1 MVSSNII
8 ISIMMGCKCLF
19 SHFYLIVS
27 LLQVSTLHCHSPQS
41 TAGQGVNSKSG
52 HARVYRRLLRE
63 EVTSGRLDAAPS
75 KAAVLQQLCER
86 LKFNPEAASAL
97 HKSLYRQKI
106 DQILEEK
113 KKIAGVPA

>member
-1 MVSSNII
+1 
-8 ISIMMGCKCLF
+8 
-19 SHFYLIVS
+19 
-27 LLQVSTLHCHSPQS
+27 
-41 TAGQGVNSKSG
+41 
-52 HARVYRRLLRE
+52 
-63 EVTSGRLDAAPS
+63 VTSGRLDAAPS

-113 KKIAGVPA
+113 KKIAGVPACNCIRAVAHKVVLPNHVT

>member
-1 MVSSNII
+1 
-8 ISIMMGCKCLF
+8 
-19 SHFYLIVS
+19 
-27 LLQVSTLHCHSPQS
+27 
-41 TAGQGVNSKSG
+41 
-52 HARVYRRLLRE
+52 LLRE

-113 KKIAGVPA
+113 KKIAGVTACTWKFCYCT

>member
-1 MVSSNII
+1 
-8 ISIMMGCKCLF
+8 MGAN
-19 SHFYLIVS
+19 
-27 LLQVSTLHCHSPQS
+27 VSTSSIFHFRFLYFTVIHR
-41 TAGQGVNSKSG
+41 K
-52 HARVYRRLLRE
+52 YRRLLRE

-113 KKIAGVPA
+113 KKIAGVPASTWMF

>member
-1 MVSSNII
+1 M
-8 ISIMMGCKCLF
+8 
-19 SHFYLIVS
+19 S
-27 LLQVSTLHCHSPQS
+27 LLHRFPTVNLYTSLQLTTIHSK
-41 TAGQGVNSKSG
+41 TG
-52 HARVYRRLLRE
+52 HAHTYRRLLRE

-113 KKIAGVPA
+113 KKIAGVPASTWMF

>member
-1 MVSSNII
+1 M
-8 ISIMMGCKCLF
+8 
-19 SHFYLIVS
+19 
-27 LLQVSTLHCHSPQS
+27 
-41 TAGQGVNSKSG
+41 
-52 HARVYRRLLRE
+52 YRRLLRE

-86 LKFNPEAASAL
+86 LKFSPEAASAL

-113 KKIAGVPA
+113 KKIAGVPG

>member
-1 MVSSNII
+1 M
-8 ISIMMGCKCLF
+8 
-19 SHFYLIVS
+19 
-27 LLQVSTLHCHSPQS
+27 CHSQRS
-41 TAGQGVNSKSG
+41 DGQLLGC
-52 HARVYRRLLRE
+52 RRLLRE

-97 HKSLYRQKI
+97 HKSLYRQKV

-113 KKIAGVPA
+113 KKITGDLACCGFCSQTHKLQSALSLQIGINQDVDEAALQCSLSDV